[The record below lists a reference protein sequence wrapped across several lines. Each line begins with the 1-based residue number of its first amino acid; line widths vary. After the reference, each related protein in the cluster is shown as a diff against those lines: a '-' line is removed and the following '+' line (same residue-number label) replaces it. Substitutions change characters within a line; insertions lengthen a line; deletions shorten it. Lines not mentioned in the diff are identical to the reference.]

1 MYHIVRGDSALFR
14 SGASEV
20 TRPIQFYLCESRSD
34 SPVSAHDRS
43 VSREPI
49 LLGPNVGHLVSQ
61 SSLHCTLILPCT
73 SFRRHEGECRRV
85 AVVEQVER
93 LSVRQPPR
101 SACLHAR
108 HLLLISSAPL
118 GLRLKPQASHRYQN
132 VAIPP
137 LVPQLLVNFH
147 GSGANF

>member
-61 SSLHCTLILPCT
+61 SSPHCTLILPCT

-85 AVVEQVER
+85 AVVEQVAR
-93 LSVRQPPR
+93 LSVSQPPH
-101 SACLHAR
+101 SARLCARYLRPSLHFTS
-108 HLLLISSAPL
+108 LVPL
-118 GLRLKPQASHRYQN
+118 GLRLKPLVSHRCKTCDSPIGPP
-132 VAIPP
+132 VASE
-137 LVPQLLVNFH
+137 L
-147 GSGANF
+147 SW